1 MFYLRRF
8 SLSYARYYLMT
19 LCFISG
25 FAFSECSDLNQ
36 TECAAYPDY
45 CTWNSEQ
52 SICEE
57 LGGGGGGSSELGP
70 YEVVSYFQGDGVEP
84 GILYADAT
92 IYYPLEYNGLLGSI
106 VLGPGFG
113 GDQET
118 MENWAYFFTSY
129 GFVSVTI
136 QYNDPENDSHG
147 YRAEAILE
155 LISSIKIE
163 NDRPNSQLYNALDTN
178 EFAVLG
184 YSLSGGAVQL
194 SAVLDSSLSA
204 VIALNPTI
212 IVEDCDLCAGSEYC
226 ICLVP
231 EFLDH
236 AVPTLIIAGQNELND
251 LPDYDGLLGQ
261 DQYYNTPETTT
272 KMLYEISNGGH
283 SSSEWPGASDG
294 NPGELALHWLN
305 YFIKN
310 EDDYCDSLL
319 ISPENASQFVTT
331 LDCEQGPPPPPPIT
345 NIGYLRQTEASF
357 CMDDCGMYHLESE
370 NGEFFYNVANQN
382 NIPNFEY
389 FLDRF
394 VEIDGDTVQCVEC
407 SAVNVNSIFLSNEC
421 EQPVS
426 CFVEPCTVSNCT
438 SSDNSECID
447 NYCGGCYADYF
458 YEDELFFCENPGSMN
473 DLTNVDFGL
482 CEMVLGYGWRNNHCS
497 LISGCGF
504 IIDDVNYSDFIYSS
518 LFDCISA
525 STLGNENE
533 INPTVF
539 KLYQN
544 HPNPFNP
551 QTSLRYD
558 LPNYG
563 LVNITIYDM
572 MGRVVKM
579 LVNSSQTA
587 GYKSIQWNA
596 TNDRNEPVSA
606 GLYLVSIQAG
616 EFRQTKKMVLLK

>member
-1 MFYLRRF
+1 MSFSRF
-8 SLSYARYYLMT
+8 LT
-19 LCFISG
+19 LTLFLFSG

-57 LGGGGGGSSELGP
+57 IGGGGGGGDINYGP
-70 YEVVSYFQGDGVEP
+70 YEVSTYSQIDGMQS
-84 GILYADAT
+84 GNLYADAT
-92 IYYPLEYNGLLGSI
+92 IYYPIDYNGLLGTI
-106 VLGPGFG
+106 ILGAGWAS
-113 GDQET
+113 DQES
-118 MENWAYFFTSY
+118 MSDWAYYFSSY

-136 QYNDPENDSHG
+136 QYNDPANDSHG
-147 YRAEAILE
+147 FRAEAILE
-155 LISSIKIE
+155 LISSVKME
-163 NDRPNSQLYNALDTN
+163 NDRANSQLYNSLDID
-178 EFAVLG
+178 EFAVVG

-212 IVEDCDLCAGSEYC
+212 LPEDCDICTDSEYC

-236 AVPTLIIAGQNELND
+236 PVPTLIIAGQNEIIEY
-251 LPDYDGLLGQ
+251 PDYDGLLGQ
-261 DQYYNTPETTT
+261 DQYYNTPGTTT
-272 KMLYEISNGGH
+272 KMLYEIEDGYH
-283 SSSEWPGASDG
+283 SSAEGPGASEG
-294 NPGELALHWLN
+294 IPGRLALHWLN
-305 YFIKN
+305 YFIQNK
-310 EDDYCDSLL
+310 EEYCDSLL
-319 ISPENASQFVTT
+319 IAPENALEFVTT
-331 LDCEQGPPPPPPIT
+331 LECEQGPPPPPPST
-345 NIGYLRQTEASF
+345 NIGYLRETEASF

-370 NGEFFYNVANQN
+370 NGEFLYNVSNQN
-382 NIPNFEY
+382 NIPNFGY

-394 VEIDGDTVQCVEC
+394 VEIEGDTVQCVEC

-438 SSDNSECID
+438 SSDNAECVD

-458 YEDELFFCENPGSMN
+458 YEDELFVCENPGSMN

-551 QTSLRYD
+551 TTRIRYQ
-558 LPNYG
+558 LAKNSHVKIAIYNTLG
-563 LVNITIYDM
+563 KLVET
-572 MGRVVKM
+572 
-579 LVNSSQTA
+579 LVDEFQSS
-587 GYKSIQWNA
+587 GFRSIQWNGKNSN
-596 TNDRNEPVSA
+596 NDKVSS
-606 GLYLVSIQAG
+606 GIYFYSIQSG
-616 EFRQTKKMVLLK
+616 EFQVTKKMILLD